1 MTGADIVVTVVRVV
15 VVVVIILS
23 VDSGVGVVLEAEA
36 VEDATA
42 VVDGT
47 NIATSSNDELFVAVF
62 VTVVGLVVVVVVEV
76 KEYFLDAVLPTS
88 S

>member
-1 MTGADIVVTVVRVV
+1 MTGAVVVVTVVRVV
-15 VVVVIILS
+15 VVVVIIWS

-36 VEDATA
+36 VADATA

-76 KEYFLDAVLPTS
+76 KEYFLDAV
-88 S
+88 